1 MLVKKL
7 LISHKSIT
15 VDSITQLAEKVSQI
29 STFPFLNNAKIGKLV
44 ILT

>member
-1 MLVKKL
+1 MLVEKL

-15 VDSITQLAEKVSQI
+15 VDSITQLAEKASQI
-29 STFPFLNNAKIGKLV
+29 STSRFLNDEKIGKLV